1 MRWVHP
7 QKGLIFPM
15 DFIPL
20 SEANGKIC
28 KLDFYVF
35 EEACKTLRRWMDA
48 GEALLPISV
57 NLSRQHFRQEGCIE
71 HLAGIARRYGIP
83 DGALE
88 LELTESIFFDDQ
100 GIERVKGCIRE
111 MHRLGFA
118 CSLDDFGSGYSSLG
132 LLMDFDVDAIKLDR
146 RFFKD
151 MGNAKMR
158 DLIAS
163 LLELARKIGVQT
175 VAEGIETPEQLA
187 LLRELGC
194 DLIQGYIYAK
204 PLPVPDFEA
213 WRRGNGP

>member
-1 MRWVHP
+1 
-7 QKGLIFPM
+7 
-15 DFIPL
+15 
-20 SEANGKIC
+20 
-28 KLDFYVF
+28 
-35 EEACKTLRRWMDA
+35 
-48 GEALLPISV
+48 
-57 NLSRQHFRQEGCIE
+57 
-71 HLAGIARRYGIP
+71 
-83 DGALE
+83 
-88 LELTESIFFDDQ
+88 
-100 GIERVKGCIRE
+100 

-132 LLMDFDVDAIKLDR
+132 LLMEFDVDAIKLDR

-213 WRRGNGP
+213 WRRGNGS